1 MPGHPRNHREF
12 PLSEVNSG
20 SFFHQGILPLPPT
33 DGLSVK
39 INGYDDVQ
47 EPKFDPKVHLDLKKP
62 KFIRVFPGFEKTDRS
77 PRVVDSSGSL
87 FGYSSPFQVRTNS
100 LVACLQDWKLFL
112 LATGTEWRGSEG
124 CQRDCLQEPGC
135 CCWTKVHQGLQDCT
149 TRGLL
154 SLPLVE
160 GPSKLQGTSGLF
172 WWNGGRA
179 IGTTLYIQQCS
190 AGENNFQVLQ
200 WQATASKSL
209 HN

>member
-62 KFIRVFPGFEKTDRS
+62 KFIRVFPEFEKTDRS

-100 LVACLQDWKLFL
+100 LVVCLQYYKLFL
-112 LATGTEWRGSEG
+112 
-124 CQRDCLQEPGC
+124 
-135 CCWTKVHQGLQDCT
+135 
-149 TRGLL
+149 
-154 SLPLVE
+154 
-160 GPSKLQGTSGLF
+160 
-172 WWNGGRA
+172 
-179 IGTTLYIQQCS
+179 
-190 AGENNFQVLQ
+190 
-200 WQATASKSL
+200 
-209 HN
+209 

>member
-112 LATGTEWRGSEG
+112 LATGTE
-124 CQRDCLQEPGC
+124 
-135 CCWTKVHQGLQDCT
+135 
-149 TRGLL
+149 
-154 SLPLVE
+154 
-160 GPSKLQGTSGLF
+160 
-172 WWNGGRA
+172 
-179 IGTTLYIQQCS
+179 
-190 AGENNFQVLQ
+190 
-200 WQATASKSL
+200 
-209 HN
+209 